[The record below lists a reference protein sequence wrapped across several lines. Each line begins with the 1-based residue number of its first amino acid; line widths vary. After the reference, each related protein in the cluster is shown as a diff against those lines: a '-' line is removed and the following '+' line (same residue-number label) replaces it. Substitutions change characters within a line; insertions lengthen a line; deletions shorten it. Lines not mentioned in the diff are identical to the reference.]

1 MTDRVLNESRTP
13 LDARV
18 GPRLSVGDAELHY
31 EVMGQGDP
39 VLLVHGLGSSLRD
52 WEHQVEALARRHTVI
67 AVDLRGHGA
76 SCKPPGPYSIALF
89 ARDVAT
95 LLDALGVRP
104 AHVCGISLGGM
115 VAFQLA
121 ADFPERVRSLAIVN
135 SGPAFPGRTLKGKL
149 AIWTRLAMIR
159 WKGLPALGAMVAGKL
174 FPKPEH
180 EALRRTFV
188 ERFAANDSTA
198 YVATLRAISQFDVAS
213 RLGEISCPVLVMSG
227 DRDYTP
233 VSAKQA
239 YLPLLADA
247 RLVVIE
253 DSGHAS
259 PMDQPAKV
267 NEALLKFW
275 EEVTALAPAG

>member
-1 MTDRVLNESRTP
+1 MTPKTTPQPTP

-52 WEHQVEALARRHTVI
+52 WEHQVETLARRHTVI

-76 SCKPPGPYSIALF
+76 SCKPPGPYSMTLF

-95 LLDALGVRP
+95 LLDALGARP
-104 AHVCGISLGGM
+104 VHVCGISLGGM
-115 VAFQLA
+115 VACQLA
-121 ADFPERVRSLAIVN
+121 VDFPERVRSLAIIN

-149 AIWTRLAMIR
+149 AIWTRFAMIR

-174 FPKPEH
+174 FPKPEQ
-180 EALRRTFV
+180 ETLRRTFV
-188 ERFAANDSTA
+188 ERFGANDPAA
-198 YVATLRAISQFDVAS
+198 YEATLRAIAAFDVSGRMAS
-213 RLGEISCPVLVMSG
+213 VRCPVLVVSG

-233 VSAKQA
+233 VSAKRA
-239 YLPLLADA
+239 YLPLLTDA

-267 NEALLKFW
+267 NEQLLRFW
-275 EEVTALAPAG
+275 GEQG